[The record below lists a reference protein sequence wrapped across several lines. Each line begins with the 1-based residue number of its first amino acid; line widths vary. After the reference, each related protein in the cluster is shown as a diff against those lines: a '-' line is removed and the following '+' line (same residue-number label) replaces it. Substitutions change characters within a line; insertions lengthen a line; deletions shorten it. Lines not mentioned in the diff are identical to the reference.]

1 MEDAQRHM
9 DNLKKDVPVLMGYVD
24 IQKNFAKK
32 HNCIY
37 TAFGRKIPI
46 KDINHP
52 NRVIRSKS
60 ERCAINY
67 TIQSTSADVLKYAMC
82 WVEKQLK
89 AHNWKD
95 ICKYVLTVHDEVVYE
110 VKPEYLMEVVRKLD
124 EWMTYPWKIPKQH
137 GPEWKVPLLTEPGI
151 GTHWRV
157 PYDYFKMVDGVP
169 AKPKDIAPGGTYTG
183 KLKKDEYFL
192 NGKVYQKIPD
202 FLKDYLHRL
211 DPTELKEVSTPPII
225 EPKIEEVP
233 KKESKPPKVEESI
246 SQEKDSPSLEL
257 EVGNLS
263 DSNSDSNSI
272 ENPPKGVEMD
282 LNIEDTPIEIIQT
295 KPKSPKPKEI
305 FAWTMRVVPSEYVMK
320 KMHAIIILSEGSTHV
335 LRILNNKGD
344 VLISE
349 KEELAINSDLFVM
362 LTNLFGV

>member
-1 MEDAQRHM
+1 
-9 DNLKKDVPVLMGYVD
+9 
-24 IQKNFAKK
+24 
-32 HNCIY
+32 
-37 TAFGRKIPI
+37 
-46 KDINHP
+46 
-52 NRVIRSKS
+52 
-60 ERCAINY
+60 
-67 TIQSTSADVLKYAMC
+67 
-82 WVEKQLK
+82 
-89 AHNWKD
+89 
-95 ICKYVLTVHDEVVYE
+95 
-110 VKPEYLMEVVRKLD
+110 
-124 EWMTYPWKIPKQH
+124 
-137 GPEWKVPLLTEPGI
+137 
-151 GTHWRV
+151 
-157 PYDYFKMVDGVP
+157 MVDGVP

-362 LTNLFGV
+362 LANLFGV